1 MLKYYEGAKNLNV
14 FEILYNIFIFLC
26 ENSSE
31 TELTL

>member
-14 FEILYNIFIFLC
+14 FEILYNIFFFG